1 MLNPNYLV
9 AQRSE
14 CQVLE
19 SSRSAWDITSA
30 RVREGSGTGPGGP
43 GGSETL
49 LVFSGMGSSYKKI
62 ETRLS

>member
-1 MLNPNYLV
+1 MP
-9 AQRSE
+9 
-14 CQVLE
+14 
-19 SSRSAWDITSA
+19 A

-49 LVFSGMGSSYKKI
+49 LVFSGMGSGDKKI

>member
-1 MLNPNYLV
+1 MMNPNYLV

-19 SSRSAWDITSA
+19 SSRSAWDIMPA
-30 RVREGSGTGPGGP
+30 RAREGSGMGPGGP
-43 GGSETL
+43 GGSETR
-49 LVFSGMGSSYKKI
+49 LVFSGMGSGYKKI